1 MELCK
6 VKCAMRV
13 RADCGVVCLWIGARC
28 SWIVITPGWGDW
40 CWIRC
45 THLLL
50 SRALAGLAADA
61 PRPQQ
66 VSGVGDHGRRCSVR
80 APVHCPRVL
89 GGATCSHR
97 PSPFATVHRVEVQ
110 YACCL
115 PNRPVQPSTRT
126 PHHPSVGS
134 PPPTA
139 PHQLAGLG
147 MANGCHNHGYH
158 LLEWRLAQGVAE
170 GCGQGDG
177 GQGGVS
183 ARRCHGCASV
193 LWCRR
198 TPRSSCGIPLRRGF
212 RSAFIEFR
220 RARGCGRVLE
230 SSHVFCSASCVLRG
244 PAPLTEPPPSRG
256 WRLARYTENGSPR
269 CPAHSKRSLAAI

>member
-1 MELCK
+1 M
-6 VKCAMRV
+6 
-13 RADCGVVCLWIGARC
+13 IGARLGALTC
-28 SWIVITPGWGDW
+28 SCHVRWQGSLRMLLGLNKYLVWAITAAVVQFAR
-40 CWIRC
+40 RC
-45 THLLL
+45 TVLV
-50 SRALAGLAADA
+50 SSEVQLA
-61 PRPQQ
+61 R
-66 VSGVGDHGRRCSVR
+66 
-80 APVHCPRVL
+80 
-89 GGATCSHR
+89 
-97 PSPFATVHRVEVQ
+97 TVHHP
-110 YACCL
+110 L
-115 PNRPVQPSTRT
+115 PPSTVWRCNMHAVFQTGRSSPPHAHRT
-126 PHHPSVGS
+126 ILASAH

-147 MANGCHNHGYH
+147 MANGCRNHGYH

-198 TPRSSCGIPLRRGF
+198 TPRSSCGIPLRRCF

-230 SSHVFCSASCVLRG
+230 SSHVFCS
-244 PAPLTEPPPSRG
+244 
-256 WRLARYTENGSPR
+256 
-269 CPAHSKRSLAAI
+269 